1 MRPIFGGQP
10 SVESALL
17 CALGIGR
24 IVAESAVISYTVA
37 NVIKRENV
45 GVGGNMSV
53 TIQISENIAQHLTQL
68 IIGQATEIDQKLSSL
83 LQSEYRRR
91 LARYRLTDLQLQQ
104 KYGMTFA
111 EFEQQRMTEQQN
123 YSWEVE
129 SDAIVWETAVDGME
143 TIQRQLT
150 DLLYA
155 NN

>member
-1 MRPIFGGQP
+1 
-10 SVESALL
+10 
-17 CALGIGR
+17 
-24 IVAESAVISYTVA
+24 
-37 NVIKRENV
+37 
-45 GVGGNMSV
+45 MSV
-53 TIQISENIAQHLTQL
+53 TIQISDNIAQHLTQL

-91 LARYRLTDLQLQQ
+91 LARYSLTDRQLQQ

-111 EFEQQRMTEQQN
+111 EFEQQQMTKQQN

-129 SDAIVWETAVDGME
+129 SDAMAWETAVDGIE